1 MRSNARGSDASV
13 TLRFVGSFSNASN
26 TGDGS
31 VVTRRVLSPPGV
43 EPDAVPVRVVGAA
56 VLVEPDHD
64 ATAVA
69 SGVPQMEALRNEAV
83 LLRRVEDPPVQ
94 GPCRLVRALDED
106 RATFAQQSFDQGGGL
121 FDRRIRHLFGIR
133 GGCCPP
139 R

>member
-26 TGDGS
+26 TSDGS

-43 EPDAVPVRVVGAA
+43 EPDAVPVRGVGAA

-69 SGVPQMEALRNEAV
+69 SGVPQMEALRHEAG
-83 LLRRVEDPPVQ
+83 LLRRVEDPPAQ
-94 GPCRLVRALDED
+94 GPCRPVPGRPPGPARLPPPTAG
-106 RATFAQQSFDQGGGL
+106 A
-121 FDRRIRHLFGIR
+121 R
-133 GGCCPP
+133 G
-139 R
+139 